1 MYGATSI
8 LFFLAGIP
16 IALFVIEALL
26 AIKKSKIAIILPVV
40 VACFSVILGF
50 YALMIAALMLAIYFL
65 IKFIDKEKQA
75 RLSEIKK
82 MNIQDLD

>member
-26 AIKKSKIAIILPVV
+26 SIKKSKIAIILPVV

-75 RLSEIKK
+75 RLSEIQK